1 MSFIEAKDISGGG
14 KGQGDISSF
23 SHLQEFNPFWPHCPP
38 QVFFLEP
45 LNIQPHKAVGATSDI
60 GVAQDTAPG
69 SVRSSS
75 LQESL

>member
-23 SHLQEFNPFWPHCPP
+23 SHLQEFNLSGRTAHHS
-38 QVFFLEP
+38 VFFLEP
-45 LNIQPHKAVGATSDI
+45 LNIQPHKAAGATSDFR
-60 GVAQDTAPG
+60 VAQDTAPG
-69 SVRSSS
+69 NVRSSS